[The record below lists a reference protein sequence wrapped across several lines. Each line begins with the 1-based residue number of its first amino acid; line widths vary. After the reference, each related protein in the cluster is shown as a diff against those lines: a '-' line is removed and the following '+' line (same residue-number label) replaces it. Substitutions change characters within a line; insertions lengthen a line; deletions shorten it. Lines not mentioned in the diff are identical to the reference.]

1 MKWARWTGWERHKP
15 VIIGAGL
22 VVALAA
28 AVAAGLGRRWAGEH
42 VRDMSGN
49 ESASLGCAGCHVY
62 TKREGVLGR
71 LFQREYLSP
80 LSIAVAPDGRRLYV
94 TAEEGE
100 ALLVVDVSQRRVV
113 REIEVGWRPHSVVV
127 ARDGKTAYVSNRW
140 SNTVSVV
147 DLATDSVTRELEVGS
162 GPAGLALSGDGA
174 SLYVANSYS
183 DDISILDLPSGVERR
198 RLAAGRNPY
207 AVAVS
212 PRGGAVYVANRLSA
226 LVPFQTPPVTEVTVV
241 GTRPERVVRRVA
253 FPSANVIEGIDV
265 TPSGDLVLTTLA
277 RPKNLVPATQ
287 IEHGWMYTF
296 GIGVMEPGR
305 EDRVAQ
311 LLLDDVNAFYAD
323 PYDVVI
329 TPDGERAFVSHSG
342 ADVVTVVDLDSLR
355 AILAAA
361 TPENLA
367 TYADNLG
374 LSSRYVLARISTGAN
389 PKGLALSPDGQRL
402 YVAERLADRIAVID
416 TRQFVMVDSIDLGG
430 PKRET
435 FVRRGQKLFH
445 NASQSFQGQ
454 FSCRTCH
461 PDGHSDALSYDLEP
475 DGLGRN
481 IVNNVSLLDVGGT
494 GPFKWSGKNASL
506 YRQDGFR
513 FAKWL
518 TRTETYPE
526 QDLYALVAYIL
537 SQPLTPNR
545 YRDASG
551 KLTPA
556 QSRGKNVF
564 DRAVTTDGRVIPPE
578 NRCLTCHPPPLYTN
592 LQTADVGSA
601 GPTDTEREFDTPRL
615 DNLSTSA
622 PYLHDGR
629 AATLEEIWTVF
640 NPDDTH
646 GVANDLTKAELNDL
660 IAYLRALGGQPAPP
674 KRAP

>member
-1 MKWARWTGWERHKP
+1 MKWARWIRWERHKR
-15 VIIGAGL
+15 VIVGAGL
-22 VVALAA
+22 AVALAVV
-28 AVAAGLGRRWAGEH
+28 VAAGLGHRWAGEH
-42 VRDMSGN
+42 VRYMSGN
-49 ESASLGCAGCHVY
+49 ESASLECAGCHLY

-71 LFQREYLSP
+71 LFQRDYLSP
-80 LSIAVAPDGRRLYV
+80 LDIAVAPDGRRVYV
-94 TAEEGE
+94 TAEEGG

-113 REIEVGWRPHSVVV
+113 RAIEVGRRPHSVVV

-147 DLATDSVTRELEVGS
+147 DLAADSVTREFEVGG
-162 GPAGLALSGDGA
+162 GPAGLALGGDGV
-174 SLYVANSYS
+174 SLYVANSFS

-207 AVAVS
+207 AVTLS
-212 PRGGAVYVANRLSA
+212 PGGGTVYVANRLSN
-226 LVPFQTPPVTEVTVV
+226 LVPFQTPPVTEVTMV
-241 GTRPERVVRRVA
+241 GTRPQRVVRRVA

-265 TPSGDLVLTTLA
+265 TPSGDLVLTTLT
-277 RPKNLVPATQ
+277 RPKNLIPATQ
-287 IEHGWMYTF
+287 VERGWMYTF
-296 GIGVMEPGR
+296 GIGVVEPGR
-305 EDRVAQ
+305 EGRVAQ
-311 LLLDDVNAFYAD
+311 FLLDDVNAFYAD

-329 TPDGERAFVSHSG
+329 TPDGGRAFVSHSG

-361 TPENLA
+361 TPESLT
-367 TYADNLG
+367 TYADDLG
-374 LSSRYVLARISTGAN
+374 LSSRYVLTRIPTGAN
-389 PKGLALSPDGQRL
+389 PKGLALSPDGRRL

-416 TRQFVMVDSIDLGG
+416 THRFVMVDSIDLGG
-430 PKRET
+430 PKKET

-445 NASQSFQGQ
+445 SARQSFQGQ
-454 FSCRTCH
+454 FSCRSCH

-481 IVNNVSLLDVGGT
+481 IVNNISLLDVGGSA
-494 GPFKWSGKNASL
+494 PYKWSGKNASL
-506 YRQDGFR
+506 YRQCGFR

-526 QDLYALVAYIL
+526 KDLYALVAYIL
-537 SQPLTPNR
+537 SLPRTPNR
-545 YRDASG
+545 HRDASG

-556 QSRGKNVF
+556 QGRGKEIF
-564 DRAVTTDGRVIPPE
+564 DRAVTTDGRIIPPG
-578 NRCLTCHPPPLYTN
+578 NRCITCHPPPLFTN
-592 LQTADVGSA
+592 RRMADVGTA

-615 DNLSTSA
+615 DNLSASA

-646 GVANDLTKAELNDL
+646 GVVNDLTKAELNDL
-660 IAYLRALGGQPAPP
+660 IEYLKALGGQPAPRRRTP
-674 KRAP
+674 